1 MIPGDMHAQTENG
14 KILAGIIERH
24 GLVLGNSLEQC
35 SGLVTRK
42 RITINGTEESVID
55 FVIMSDDLKHAVE
68 SIVIDE
74 EREHVLTK
82 LTKTKKGMVRVES
95 DHNVIFSRLKPAWNK
110 QVKEK
115 RNELFNLKNR
125 ECQERFK
132 EATNSENNNHFL
144 SSVFDDEEDLNVMT
158 EKFLKRL
165 QKTIHKCFRKI
176 RITERVDSE
185 KEDLRKRLM
194 IKVNLNLKKLRKS

>member
-95 DHNVIFSRLKPAWNK
+95 DHNVIFSRLKLAWNK